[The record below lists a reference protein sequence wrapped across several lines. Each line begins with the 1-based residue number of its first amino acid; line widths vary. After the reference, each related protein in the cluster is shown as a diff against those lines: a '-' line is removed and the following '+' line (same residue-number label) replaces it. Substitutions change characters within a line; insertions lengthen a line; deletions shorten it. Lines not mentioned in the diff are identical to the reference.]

1 MSSKALLILDSE
13 SSFYNITV
21 ILFMF
26 IQILYVNI
34 WKNFRIQGPELE
46 MRNFLR
52 NINKQQYAMSSFKN
66 GIVRII

>member
-1 MSSKALLILDSE
+1 
-13 SSFYNITV
+13 
-21 ILFMF
+21 MF

>member
-1 MSSKALLILDSE
+1 MPSKALLILDSE